1 MFRLLAGRRRRV
13 AIIPAVAVAIVA
25 VGAIAAPSVAFAAA
39 DNSNNTKT
47 PIKHLVV
54 IFDENISFDHYFG
67 TYPQAANT
75 DGTTFTA
82 ASATPA
88 VDNLVSSGTLATNPN
103 AYAPKR
109 LTPDQAVTCDQN
121 HGYAAEQRA
130 VNNGAMDKFVE
141 NTSTDTCNGQYG
153 SPGLAMDYYDGNTV
167 TGLWNYAQN
176 YAMSDNSW
184 DTVFGPSTPG
194 ALNLVSGQT
203 HGGVA
208 YDPKSG
214 DKLTT
219 SSAVSSADSAGVGTV
234 IGDPDPAYDDCSNN
248 NHASSSAV
256 VGMQGKNIG
265 DLLNAKKV
273 TWGWFQ
279 GGFTPD
285 TKYAGAGTYAQCA
298 KTTQNVAGAASR
310 DYSPHHNP
318 FAYYES
324 TSNPHHL
331 PPSSDAKIGQTDQA
345 NHQYDVT
352 SFDTALSQNNLP
364 AVSFLKASEAQDGHA
379 SYSDPLDEQK
389 FLVNKINAI
398 QKSASWPSTAIVIA
412 YDDSDG
418 WYDHVAPTI
427 LNGSNDQA
435 NDSVVCTSK
444 SSTVAG
450 GYQDRCGPSQRLPL
464 LVISPYSKQNYVD
477 STATEQTSI
486 TKFIEDNWSTGRIGD
501 SSFDER
507 AGTLGGMFDFAN
519 PQQRAVLLADDG
531 SVASIQP
538 VVVTPPSDHGR
549 GCQHRSDAGTQHGRG
564 CGGGH

>member
-1 MFRLLAGRRRRV
+1 
-13 AIIPAVAVAIVA
+13 
-25 VGAIAAPSVAFAAA
+25 
-39 DNSNNTKT
+39 
-47 PIKHLVV
+47 
-54 IFDENISFDHYFG
+54 
-67 TYPQAANT
+67 
-75 DGTTFTA
+75 
-82 ASATPA
+82 
-88 VDNLVSSGTLATNPN
+88 
-103 AYAPKR
+103 
-109 LTPDQAVTCDQN
+109 
-121 HGYAAEQRA
+121 
-130 VNNGAMDKFVE
+130 
-141 NTSTDTCNGQYG
+141 
-153 SPGLAMDYYDGNTV
+153 
-167 TGLWNYAQN
+167 
-176 YAMSDNSW
+176 
-184 DTVFGPSTPG
+184 
-194 ALNLVSGQT
+194 
-203 HGGVA
+203 
-208 YDPKSG
+208 
-214 DKLTT
+214 
-219 SSAVSSADSAGVGTV
+219 
-234 IGDPDPAYDDCSNN
+234 
-248 NHASSSAV
+248 
-256 VGMQGKNIG
+256 MQGKNIG

-364 AVSFLKASEAQDGHA
+364 AVSFLKAPEAQDGHA

-435 NDSVVCTSK
+435 NDSMICTSK
-444 SSTVAG
+444 SSSVAG

-507 AGTLGGMFDFAN
+507 AGTLAGMFDFAN

-531 SVASIQP
+531 SVASVQH
-538 VVVTPPSDHGR
+538 VVVTPSQHGR
-549 GCQHRSDAGTQHGRG
+549 GCEHRSEAGTQHGRG